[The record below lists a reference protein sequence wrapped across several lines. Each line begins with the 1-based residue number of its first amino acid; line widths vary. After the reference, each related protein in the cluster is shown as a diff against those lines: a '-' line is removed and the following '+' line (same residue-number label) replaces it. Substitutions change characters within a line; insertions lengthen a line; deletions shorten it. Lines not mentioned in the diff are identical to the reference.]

1 MTTWVILRAA
11 GIGAYVMVF
20 LSVAWGLI
28 STSGALGRRISKAS
42 ATTIHQFV
50 ATCGLFLL
58 AIHLGGLLVDSFMPF
73 GVKDVLIPGVSTYR
87 PVATAFGVIAMYASV
102 FVIVTSWMRKKIG
115 TRWWRRSHLLAVPMF
130 VLSMVHGVFSGS
142 DTTRPWMWW
151 TYVATGAIV
160 VFLIVLRGL
169 TAGYRPERAE
179 RTPARRSVDAAVVA
193 SAPAVAEVETAA

>member
-28 STSGALGRRISKAS
+28 STTGALGRRISKAS

-58 AIHLGGLLVDSFMPF
+58 AIHLEGLLVDSFMPF

-87 PVATAFGVIAMYASV
+87 PVATAFGVIAMYATV

-115 TRWWRRSHLLAVPMF
+115 TKWWRRSHLLAVPMF

-151 TYVATGAIV
+151 TYVATGAFV
-160 VFLIVLRGL
+160 VFLVVLRGL

-179 RTPARRSVDAAVVA
+179 RAPARRSVGSAVAAA
-193 SAPAVAEVETAA
+193 APAMAEVEPAA